1 MNGLNCVTDTS
12 EAIRPTSFF
21 LFLFFF
27 FFSVHH
33 KHSLTCS
40 PRRRFSAGSLLL
52 QTEIGPASA
61 PIPKKKNK
69 KKTCIE
75 KKEEEEK
82 NKKTSAILRRFCRIR
97 ADILL
102 SDSLC
107 SRSHSDVVCNPHIS
121 LGDMPFTLTVMMIM
135 HPIFPPF
142 PFFFS
147 RLLRTRRAQR
157 HPQVPLLK
165 LLSRCKA
172 MPNRGPRFIYL
183 FIFLVFSSPND
194 EFRRGGGAQDRF
206 GFLPDLKRVFLEPGV
221 TSPRRVERSETSCG
235 QFPGGSILKSP
246 SLTLCDTPPAV
257 P

>member
-1 MNGLNCVTDTS
+1 MGLIVLQTRVRQSDQH
-12 EAIRPTSFF
+12 
-21 LFLFFF
+21 LFFF
-27 FFSVHH
+27 SFSFFFSLYTTNTHLLVHQDAGF
-33 KHSLTCS
+33 LQGLCFF
-40 PRRRFSAGSLLL
+40 RRRSVPLPLPSL
-52 QTEIGPASA
+52 
-61 PIPKKKNK
+61 KKKRK